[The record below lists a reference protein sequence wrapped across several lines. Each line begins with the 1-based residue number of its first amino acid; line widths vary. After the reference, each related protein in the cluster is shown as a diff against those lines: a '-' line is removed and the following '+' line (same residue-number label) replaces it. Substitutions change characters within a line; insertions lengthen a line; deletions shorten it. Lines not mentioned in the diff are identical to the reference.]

1 MLCFIRVGSSSPS
14 LDPSSSRMAHSRSPS
29 LLHDPRLAQI
39 HSFALSYPLPP
50 PGTPAHQV
58 RGPSMLSAS
67 LVYGICSRSDPATGK
82 VVKGYVDSLGSTDQQ
97 ALFNPNHLFSAVTAI
112 LLAPLD
118 PSIVL
123 WAYQDGHI
131 ALTTLIVGGGRTP
144 SKSLRSA
151 PADGH
156 EGAVWCLAGGV
167 GGIMSGGEDGRM
179 KLWLGGVGERREE
192 RLRLLWTGE
201 RTSLKPK
208 GTAVAKV
215 CWDAASGTAVGVTE
229 SGEVMVWVGLGS
241 SSGAGASRSASG
253 HATWRDEGVEKGSAQ
268 QSFGVA
274 LALDVVSS
282 VKEGRPIVNVLV
294 HLVGRPSFFKI
305 TFDFSTSSNQ
315 PIISSTTFSPSSAS
329 PSSADLTT
337 FHTEFIVPP
346 SPSFPLS
353 SHVPTPSI
361 LSNGNSQSSPDST
374 PNVFYLPTSSSIEER
389 IKTRGA
395 LGQSKFVVAG
405 DSEGWLR
412 IWEFDAGGGVV
423 EPVREWRAGETKITA
438 LTSSEGLV
446 LSGR

>member
-1 MLCFIRVGSSSPS
+1 
-14 LDPSSSRMAHSRSPS
+14 
-29 LLHDPRLAQI
+29 
-39 HSFALSYPLPP
+39 
-50 PGTPAHQV
+50 
-58 RGPSMLSAS
+58 
-67 LVYGICSRSDPATGK
+67 
-82 VVKGYVDSLGSTDQQ
+82 
-97 ALFNPNHLFSAVTAI
+97 
-112 LLAPLD
+112 
-118 PSIVL
+118 
-123 WAYQDGHI
+123 
-131 ALTTLIVGGGRTP
+131 
-144 SKSLRSA
+144 
-151 PADGH
+151 
-156 EGAVWCLAGGV
+156 
-167 GGIMSGGEDGRM
+167 MSGGEDGRM

-201 RTSLKPK
+201 RTKEENGDASLKPK
-208 GTAVAKV
+208 GTAVVKV

-229 SGEVMVWVGLGS
+229 SGEVRVWVGLGS
-241 SSGAGASRSASG
+241 SSEAGASRSASG
-253 HATWRDEGVEKGSAQ
+253 SATWRDEGVEKGSAQ

-282 VKEGRPIVNVLV
+282 AKEGRPIVDVLV

-374 PNVFYLPTSSSIEER
+374 PNVFHLPTPSSIEER

-412 IWEFDAGGGVV
+412 IWDSSTQGGGGVV